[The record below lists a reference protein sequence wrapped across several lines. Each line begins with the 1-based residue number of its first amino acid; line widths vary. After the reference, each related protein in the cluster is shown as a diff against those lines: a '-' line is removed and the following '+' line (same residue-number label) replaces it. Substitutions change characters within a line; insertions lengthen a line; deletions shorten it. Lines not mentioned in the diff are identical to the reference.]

1 MSSKDPSAHKMSE
14 LGEQLQL
21 LELECPPPDNTILEA
36 VSWGCSEGGHSWL
49 DIVNREHTC
58 VTDDKSL
65 NLSSSHFLGA
75 RKFISRLP
83 QASKGEESYL

>member
-49 DIVNREHTC
+49 DIECQSGTHMC
-58 VTDDKSL
+58 D
-65 NLSSSHFLGA
+65 
-75 RKFISRLP
+75 
-83 QASKGEESYL
+83 